1 MNKARTIR
9 LNKAFLMVVVFLFAI
24 IIAKLLYVGLSP
36 VVDGV
41 NIKEFADS
49 RNTKKETIVANRGTI
64 YDSNGEILAQNVNS
78 YTVIAYLSESRT
90 TDPENPYHVVDK
102 EKTAKLLS
110 PIINMTEERILE
122 LLNYDAYQVELG
134 PGGRGLTE
142 LVKEEIEALDLPG
155 IDFIKSTKRY
165 YPNADFLS
173 YTLGYAKTDESNN
186 VIGELGVELY
196 YNELLTGKNGY
207 KEYQSD
213 MYGYQIANT
222 EPIIEEAEDGNDIY
236 LTIDTNIQ
244 IFVEQAMNTLTEK
257 GVDWASISIANAK
270 TGEILGVSSSP
281 SFDPNIKDIESYYDP
296 FVSYTFEPG
305 STMKI
310 FSFMA
315 AIENGM
321 YDGEEIYQ
329 SGTIKIGE
337 DKVTDWNDYGW
348 GKITFD
354 RGFYASSNT
363 AATLLAQKLG
373 RDKLKDF
380 YESLGL
386 GKITRINL
394 PEEQTGVINFK
405 YDIEVANASFGQ
417 GMSVTPI
424 QMVQALTSLGNN
436 GTIIKPY
443 IIKKIVN
450 GEEIVYEGAREEI
463 GKVASPET
471 IKEVLELM
479 YGVVNTDDSITTG
492 SSYKVDIVNLAGK
505 TGTAQIASESGGYMT
520 GYYDNIRS
528 FAGVFPYEDPEI
540 IVYAAVRKLTDSSL
554 LSDAVKSL
562 VEDVATYLNIT
573 STEIV
578 TEEGTYEVDSFINTN
593 VEETK
598 ESLTKNGFEVVIIGD
613 GSKVIEQYPKK
624 GTIVNENDKIFL
636 LTNGNNKTYPDMTNW
651 SRSDV
656 TSFANLIGL
665 SVTFDGYGYVKNP
678 TVKKGETINLNQ
690 TLKLT
695 LEPLYNLE
703 ETIPENDKE

>member
-479 YGVVNTDDSITTG
+479 YGVVNIDDSITTG